1 MGIMTVFRIF
11 VVEDEV
17 IVADDITDALKN
29 LGYQIAGTV
38 RSGEEAIEKIAE
50 TKPDLVLMDI
60 HLAGKLDGIQ
70 TAEEIHRFSDIPV
83 IYLTAY
89 ADKAL
94 LDRAKLTEPYGY
106 IIKPYDERELQSVI
120 EMSCYKYGVDINL
133 KISEERLRILNDE
146 LEVRIAARTATLKE
160 QVDFLQQL
168 IDTIPAPVYYKDIHG
183 KYLGCNNA
191 FEAYTGIQK
200 REMIKKSDAV
210 LFSSELAVLS
220 GEKDSQLM
228 TRRGIQ
234 VYQAKFPHADHQP
247 RDVIFKKATFND
259 AMGNIAGL
267 IGVMIDITDRIHAE
281 EALRESEQRLK
292 AIADD
297 LTELVYRS
305 SPDRTCVYANNAFL
319 RFFNRQEKDTIGY
332 QFSPAPHPD
341 DARSVLRLLAALS
354 KEKPVAPITYRVI
367 LADGAVRNLY
377 WNIRAFFDSNGQVR
391 EYQFIGHETI

>member
-1 MGIMTVFRIF
+1 MKIFRIF

-17 IVADDITDALKN
+17 IVADDITEALKN
-29 LGYQIAGTV
+29 LGYQVAGTA
-38 RSGEEAIEKIAE
+38 RSGEQAIEKIAE

-70 TAEEIHRFSDIPV
+70 TAEEIHRLSDIPV

-94 LDRAKLTEPYGY
+94 LDRAKLTGPYGY

-120 EMSCYKYGVDINL
+120 EMSCYKYGVDIKL
-133 KISEERLRILNDE
+133 KISEERLQILNDE
-146 LEVRIAARTATLKE
+146 LESRIAARTATLKE

-168 IDTIPAPVYYKDIHG
+168 IDTIPAPLYYKDIKG
-183 KYLGCNNA
+183 EYLGCNNA
-191 FEAYTGIQK
+191 FEAYTGIPK
-200 REMIKKSDAV
+200 REMIKKTDAA
-210 LFSSELAVLS
+210 LFSSEMAVLS
-220 GEKDSQLM
+220 VEKDSQLM

-234 VYQAKFPHADHQP
+234 VYQIKFPHADHQQ

-259 AMGNIAGL
+259 ANGNIAGF

-281 EALRESEQRLK
+281 DALRESEQRLK
-292 AIADD
+292 SIADD
-297 LTELVYRS
+297 LMELVYRS
-305 SPDRTCVYANNAFL
+305 SPDRTCVYANTAFL
-319 RFFNRQEKDTIGY
+319 RFFNRQEKETIGFL
-332 QFSPAPHPD
+332 FSPVPHPD
-341 DARSVLRLLAALS
+341 DAPRVLKHLAALS

-377 WNIRAFFDSNGQVR
+377 WNTRAFFDSNGQVK
-391 EYQFIGHETI
+391 EYQFIGHETV